1 MTTVK
6 TAVTIKKIKKKK
18 KTAVKMCRK
27 NQSFFNSTNPIFH
40 KRTKHIKID
49 CHVVREKI
57 QSGLLKT
64 LSVSKREI

>member
-1 MTTVK
+1 
-6 TAVTIKKIKKKK
+6 
-18 KTAVKMCRK
+18 MCRK

-40 KRTKHIKID
+40 ERTKHIKID